1 MNRERMSSS
10 TMLFVWP
17 NSHWKYLIMGQP
29 KVEFSI
35 WSRKDKNLH
44 IDPTANTHRAL
55 LNVNCKEK
63 NDWYVWFEI
72 TCKCKL
78 IWNLKS
84 LFANFL
90 SLLHSNLYIS
100 LSLSLCAIFIWR
112 YNSIPYIIH
121 KRSLHIHFTCT
132 HTHTDTP
139 SRFYT
144 LPLWVMPHD
153 SSNDPHTLCYLN
165 FHFSWT
171 QGRPVN
177 THIADLKEFW

>member
-35 WSRKDKNLH
+35 WSRKHKNLH

-63 NDWYVWFEI
+63 DDWYVCFEI
-72 TCKCKL
+72 KCKL

-100 LSLSLCAIFIWR
+100 LSLFVQYLFGV
-112 YNSIPYIIH
+112 II
-121 KRSLHIHFTCT
+121 L
-132 HTHTDTP
+132 
-139 SRFYT
+139 Y
-144 LPLWVMPHD
+144 
-153 SSNDPHTLCYLN
+153 HTLYTKRVYAYISLARTLILTHPVGSILYLCESCPMIPPMIPT
-165 FHFSWT
+165 HFATST
-171 QGRPVN
+171 FTSLG
-177 THIADLKEFW
+177 HKEGL

>member
-10 TMLFVWP
+10 TMLLVWP

-44 IDPTANTHRAL
+44 IDPTANTHIAL

-84 LFANFL
+84 LFVNFL
-90 SLLHSNLYIS
+90 SLLHSNLSFSVQYLFGVIILYHTLYTKGVYTYIS
-100 LSLSLCAIFIWR
+100 LARTLILTYPVGSILYLCESCPMIPPMIPTHFATSTFTSLG
-112 YNSIPYIIH
+112 H
-121 KRSLHIHFTCT
+121 KEGL
-132 HTHTDTP
+132 
-139 SRFYT
+139 
-144 LPLWVMPHD
+144 
-153 SSNDPHTLCYLN
+153 
-165 FHFSWT
+165 
-171 QGRPVN
+171 
-177 THIADLKEFW
+177 

>member
-44 IDPTANTHRAL
+44 IDPTANTHIAL

-90 SLLHSNLYIS
+90 SLLHFNLYIS
-100 LSLSLCAIFIWR
+100 LSLSLSVQYLFGV
-112 YNSIPYIIH
+112 II
-121 KRSLHIHFTCT
+121 L
-132 HTHTDTP
+132 
-139 SRFYT
+139 Y
-144 LPLWVMPHD
+144 
-153 SSNDPHTLCYLN
+153 HTLYTKRVYAYISLARTLILTHPVGSILYLCESCPMIPPMIPT
-165 FHFSWT
+165 HFATST
-171 QGRPVN
+171 FTSLG
-177 THIADLKEFW
+177 HKEGL